1 LKLPDFFGGGKNG
14 FLARGGQDAATA
26 ERLKRLQTAND
37 FVNVKDARGPV
48 LYGKDGYL
56 FAFLRIQ
63 PISLD
68 LLSPREKEK
77 KIKSFAAEFSAEK
90 KGFKFFSI
98 SRPVDISGLSARLIG
113 LLAEAADAAQKDLL
127 NHEIREV
134 SAFALNGEVTER
146 QFYLIVWEPSGN
158 DGEKELLRRARE
170 LENRFS
176 GCEIVAELC
185 DQGTV
190 IRLLNLFANPN
201 YAHLEDD
208 DVTPAI
214 PMISTNGGR
223 SHAEKY

>member
-1 LKLPDFFGGGKNG
+1 MNLFNIFGGGKKDA
-14 FLARGGQDAATA
+14 LAA
-26 ERLKRLQTAND
+26 ERLRKAKTANE
-37 FVNVKDARGPV
+37 FVNVKDVRGPV
-48 LYGKDGYL
+48 LYGKDGLL
-56 FAFLRIQ
+56 FAYLRIQ

-77 KIKSFAAEFSAEK
+77 KIKSFAAEFSSEK
-90 KGFKFFSI
+90 KGFKFLSI
-98 SRPVDISGLSARLIG
+98 SRPVDISGLSARLTR
-113 LLAEAADAAQKDLL
+113 LLSEATDPAQKDLL

-134 SAFALNGEVTER
+134 SAFALTGEVTER
-146 QFYLIVWEPSGN
+146 QFYLVIWENAGN
-158 DGEKELLRRARE
+158 DGEKELLRRSRE

-185 DQGTV
+185 DQGTI

-214 PMISTNGGR
+214 PFINEKERR
-223 SHAEKY
+223 SRNETA

>member
-1 LKLPDFFGGGKNG
+1 MKAPDFFSGGKK
-14 FLARGGQDAATA
+14 DAAAT
-26 ERLKRLQTAND
+26 ERLRRAQTANE

-48 LYGKDGYL
+48 LYGKDGLL

-77 KIKSFAAEFSAEK
+77 KIRSFAAEFSAEK

-98 SRPVDISGLSARLIG
+98 SRPVDISGLSARLTS
-113 LLAEAADAAQKDLL
+113 LLADAADAAQKDLL

-134 SAFALNGEVTER
+134 SAFALTGEVTER
-146 QFYLIVWEPSGN
+146 QFYLILWEGAGN
-158 DGEKELLRRARE
+158 DGEKELLRGARE

-176 GCEIVAELC
+176 SCEIAAELC

-208 DVTPAI
+208 DVAPAI
-214 PMISTNGGR
+214 PVLAAKGGR
-223 SHAEKY
+223 YENS

>member
-1 LKLPDFFGGGKNG
+1 LSLFDLFGGKK
-14 FLARGGQDAATA
+14 ADAQTA
-26 ERLKRLQTAND
+26 ERLRKTQTANE
-37 FVNVKDARGPV
+37 FVNVKDVHGSV
-48 LYGKDGYL
+48 LYGKDELL

-63 PISLD
+63 PISLE

-77 KIKSFAAEFSAEK
+77 KIRSFAAGFSAEK

-98 SRPVDISGLSARLIG
+98 SRPVDISGLSSRLTG
-113 LLAEAADAAQKDLL
+113 LLAEATDAAQKDLL

-134 SAFALNGEVTER
+134 SAFALTGEVTER
-146 QFYLIVWEPSGN
+146 QFYLILWEHAGA

-185 DQGTV
+185 DQGTI

-208 DVTPAI
+208 DISPAI
-214 PMISTNGGR
+214 PMLAAKGGR
-223 SHAEKY
+223 GYENG

>member
-1 LKLPDFFGGGKNG
+1 MNLSDLFGRKKT
-14 FLARGGQDAATA
+14 DAAAA
-26 ERLKRLQTAND
+26 ERLKRTQTANE
-37 FVNVKDARGPV
+37 FVNVKDVRGSV
-48 LYGKDGYL
+48 LYGKDGLL

-63 PISLD
+63 PISLE

-77 KIKSFAAEFSAEK
+77 KIRSFAAEFSAEK

-98 SRPVDISGLSARLIG
+98 SRPVDISGLSARLTR
-113 LLAEAADAAQKDLL
+113 LLAEATDTAQKDLL

-134 SAFALNGEVTER
+134 SAFALTGEVTER
-146 QFYLIVWEPSGN
+146 QFYLILWESAGN

-185 DQGTV
+185 NQGTI

-201 YAHLEDD
+201 YAHLEDE

-214 PMISTNGGR
+214 PLLAVKGVRNES
-223 SHAEKY
+223 K